1 MDAAYDIVTVSI
13 SSRLQHGGAT
23 AVVGTE
29 AGAVGG
35 QLSATFGHM
44 FALRKVAALHAV
56 PWVGPSFK
64 NSVYMIYM
72 CVAIIVV

>member
-1 MDAAYDIVTVSI
+1 VDAPYDIVAVSI
-13 SSRLQHGGAT
+13 SSRLQYGRAN
-23 AVVGTE
+23 AVIGTE

-44 FALRKVAALHAV
+44 FALRKVAALHVV

-64 NSVYMIYM
+64 NSVCM

>member
-1 MDAAYDIVTVSI
+1 MDAAYDIVAVYI
-13 SSRLQHGGAT
+13 SSRLQYGGAT

-64 NSVYMIYM
+64 NSVYM